1 MLSFENFLIEEGFYD
16 EKPQPYENWLLPG
29 YILPFPASRPMVERI
44 VGELE
49 QTKALHVTNFEGLEG
64 LGSIEGTAKQLSVF
78 TLLESARNARG
89 MAQGVATSGGIIV
102 ELEGKI
108 VVLSTSDVWSG
119 SDADGTRWFDL
130 NRFDG
135 RTMSGDSL
143 LSDYTSRL
151 TKFRNEVMDDY
162 LNDKEYDEA
171 MERTTKEFPQNSNF
185 IKHAELKGYARERNF
200 RGFGITLLELKKGLA
215 KWSFGWAFSNDSANA
230 GIIEDFDK
238 AKKGLG
244 QLLYRSTKKF
254 YDLAEDTF
262 KEWKGEFITLFVEG
276 DQRTYNEGIMTQ
288 FMVTG
293 VYYNI
298 GGGPGVGFD
307 MSHRASEIREI
318 ANTFRGRPEIKGIQY
333 DSWPSFYEKWKQ
345 KAGKNNSYYL
355 GRSQE
360 EYG

>member
-1 MLSFENFLIEEGFYD
+1 MI
-16 EKPQPYENWLLPG
+16 
-29 YILPFPASRPMVERI
+29 ERI

-143 LSDYTSRL
+143 LRDYTSKLER
-151 TKFRNEVMDDY
+151 FRNDVMDDY
-162 LNDKEYDEA
+162 LNDTEYNEA
-171 MERTTKEFPQNSNF
+171 MERTAKEFDQNRNF
-185 IKHAELKGYARERNF
+185 AKHEELKGYANARNF
-200 RGFGITLLELKKGLA
+200 KGFGITLIELKKGLD
-215 KWSFGWAFSNDSANA
+215 KWSFGWAFSNDSDNA
-230 GIIEDFDK
+230 EIIADFDK

-276 DQRTYNEGIMTQ
+276 DQRTYNEGIMTH

-293 VYYNI
+293 VYYNM

-318 ANTFRGRPEIKGIQY
+318 ANTFRGRPVVKGIQY

-345 KAGKNNSYYL
+345 EAGKNNSYYL